1 MANRFALL
9 GWSLPVIES
18 MQKAQLPYVVV
29 SFPEFEI
36 YAKEQC
42 HQREF
47 LYQLYATDQ

>member
-18 MQKAQLPYVVV
+18 MQKAKLPYGVV
-29 SFPEFEI
+29 SFPEFES

-42 HQREF
+42 HLREL